1 MATYSVSAHKARLDA
16 AFGRAGEVGDM
27 QLQADLACYLCVL
40 VAGYLEQAARHILGD
55 FATRK
60 AHPQVSRFVERR
72 LGAFTNA
79 NSRKLCD
86 LVGDFDSLSR
96 ERMEGYVYGERKDA
110 VDSVV
115 ANRHQ
120 IAHGRDVGL
129 TLSRISAYYKH
140 VAETVDF
147 LEVEFAG

>member
-1 MATYSVSAHKARLDA
+1 MATYSIATHKARLDA
-16 AFGRAGEVGDM
+16 AFVRAGNIEDL
-27 QLQADLACYLCVL
+27 QAQADLACYLCVL

-55 FATRK
+55 FAARK
-60 AHPQVSRFVERR
+60 AHPSIARFAERR

-86 LVGDFDSLSR
+86 LVGDFDAQFR
-96 ERMEGYVYGERKDA
+96 ERMEDFVSGERKDA
-110 VDSVV
+110 IDSVI

-129 TLSRISAYYKH
+129 TIFRISAYYNH
-140 VAETVDF
+140 VLDTVAF
-147 LEVEFAG
+147 LEVEFAQ